1 MRGSFLLGEISI
13 GRLVLPSPKIDLNL
27 YRIYDVAFMQRCFFQ
42 ESKLEKEAT
51 KLKEKLEKV
60 TLDLEKVIVFFI
72 SFQGR
77 IDKDDNIPK
86 SKVLK

>member
-1 MRGSFLLGEISI
+1 
-13 GRLVLPSPKIDLNL
+13 
-27 YRIYDVAFMQRCFFQ
+27 MQRCFFQ

-77 IDKDDNIPK
+77 IDKDDNILK
-86 SKVLK
+86 SKALKWKDKRTLSLVEFQN

>member
-1 MRGSFLLGEISI
+1 
-13 GRLVLPSPKIDLNL
+13 
-27 YRIYDVAFMQRCFFQ
+27 MQRCFFQ

-72 SFQGR
+72 
-77 IDKDDNIPK
+77 
-86 SKVLK
+86 